1 MTSMVDLH
9 LHSKWSIDGEYE
21 CTQLIQIAK
30 KAGLSTVAL
39 CDHNSMQGIDTM
51 REEGNMH
58 GIHVIAAIEFD
69 SLFHGYET
77 HIIGYG
83 LDYHAPVF
91 QNLQEEINA
100 LEFAA
105 FRKKAQLLQELYQ
118 VVMPLEYLLHRC
130 ETENPFQVIYGT
142 FLQLAQQKDIQEL
155 RPYFTDGEKAA
166 NAVVDFYWDV
176 CSYGKKAFV
185 PVPYPEAQAVI
196 DRIHAYG
203 GIAVL
208 AHPGVAFYHREE
220 LLDELYHDGI
230 DGIEVFTTY
239 HDEKERQFFKTYAK
253 KRKLFISGGSDFHG
267 SYKPNIRMG
276 EFGMQAEEQ
285 PLLEPL
291 LRQLYTCNE

>member
-1 MTSMVDLH
+1 MEKKH
-9 LHSKWSIDGEYE
+9 L
-21 CTQLIQIAK
+21 
-30 KAGLSTVAL
+30 
-39 CDHNSMQGIDTM
+39 
-51 REEGNMH
+51 
-58 GIHVIAAIEFD
+58 
-69 SLFHGYET
+69 SL
-77 HIIGYG
+77 
-83 LDYHAPVF
+83 
-91 QNLQEEINA
+91 
-100 LEFAA
+100 
-105 FRKKAQLLQELYQ
+105 
-118 VVMPLEYLLHRC
+118 
-130 ETENPFQVIYGT
+130 
-142 FLQLAQQKDIQEL
+142 
-155 RPYFTDGEKAA
+155 
-166 NAVVDFYWDV
+166 
-176 CSYGKKAFV
+176 

-208 AHPGVAFYHREE
+208 AHPGVAFYHREA

-291 LRQLYTCNE
+291 LRQLCTCNE